1 MNSDTESSD
10 EDYDQRQY
18 CSKDKMC
25 PSNFVCNAGVCTH
38 KVRGP
43 PWTLQTASNLLGVSP
58 NASDNDIKKTR
69 RKLSLIYHPDR
80 CPERSVDKF
89 LPEVGSPSSKTECD
103 DITKEI
109 NSAFDFLISQEKR
122 ETSKETAQETAQE
135 TPKEDTKN
143 NRMRLEG
150 KKTSQEDAT
159 MRLEGKKTSPEDAKN
174 TMMRL
179 EGKKTSQEDTKNT
192 MMRLEGKKTTQEDT
206 KNTTMRLEGKKTT
219 QEDTTIHLEDKNTTQ
234 EEIDRK
240 DAIKESQKH
249 IRNEVLKIED
259 PKIRTKVDAIL
270 KRDKV
275 EGQLKQIN
283 TLAVNVKDKETRKIL
298 DEITHDINTI
308 EAISS
313 LNTYQ
318 TFELRHKKI
327 INLLQSYDSSI
338 DNFESTFKVET
349 KWPTMNPL
357 TDAQKN
363 KFENFKIVEG
373 RLEEIKEML
382 ESLELT
388 KNQLSAQI
396 MEQ

>member
-10 EDYDQRQY
+10 EDYDQRQF

-25 PSNFVCNAGVCTH
+25 PSNFVCNSGVCTH

-80 CPERSVDKF
+80 CPEQSVDKF
-89 LPEVGSPSSKTECD
+89 LPDVGSPSSKTECTE
-103 DITKEI
+103 ITKEI
-109 NSAFDFLISQEKR
+109 NSAFDFLISQEK
-122 ETSKETAQETAQE
+122 TQEKTQE
-135 TPKEDTKN
+135 KQQEKTQEKQQEKTQEKPQEKTQKTKQ
-143 NRMRLEG
+143 EG
-150 KKTSQEDAT
+150 KD
-159 MRLEGKKTSPEDAKN
+159 
-174 TMMRL
+174 
-179 EGKKTSQEDTKNT
+179 
-192 MMRLEGKKTTQEDT
+192 KKTTQEDDKTIKNIQNT
-206 KNTTMRLEGKKTT
+206 KESQKQIRNEVLKMEDLSKRDKVEESVEQINTLEKARNMLEESTQDRNTRKTS
-219 QEDTTIHLEDKNTTQ
+219 Q
-234 EEIDRK
+234 EEIDRT
-240 DAIKESQKH
+240 DAIKESKKH

-270 KRDKV
+270 KRDNV

-298 DEITHDINTI
+298 DEITHDITTI

-327 INLLQSYDSSI
+327 IKLLQSYDSSI
-338 DNFESTFKVET
+338 DHFESTFKVET
-349 KWPTMNPL
+349 KWPTINPL
-357 TDAQKN
+357 TDAQKK
-363 KFENFKIVEG
+363 KFEQFKIVEG

-388 KNQLSAQI
+388 KNQLSAQS
-396 MEQ
+396 MEE